1 MYHKRDLGT
10 NSTQCFDYSLLQK
23 TPTCQ
28 PKIPKPLV
36 PRLRM
41 RTVIP
46 PVKMQNYLSRSAC
59 ACLQAPSPLNAD
71 RLNEAANPLQPFL
84 GVDPSGWSLTRVAAI
99 SSPRSRSLSRGIGI
113 AAEGESL
120 AVSAAW
126 VWMSLSSGSSWYGR
140 WTEET
145 AVAEEAC
152 AIERTT
158 SPLQIGHVR
167 RRVVSQGVLDID

>member
-1 MYHKRDLGT
+1 MCHKHDLGT
-10 NSTQCFDYSLLQK
+10 NATQCFDYSLLQK
-23 TPTCQ
+23 TPICR
-28 PKIPKPLV
+28 PKIPRPLA
-36 PRLRM
+36 PRLRT
-41 RTVIP
+41 RTVLP
-46 PVKMQNYLSRSAC
+46 PVEMQTHLSRSAC

-84 GVDPSGWSLTRVAAI
+84 GVDPSGWSLTRVAAK

-113 AAEGESL
+113 AAVGESL

-140 WTEET
+140 WAGET

-167 RRVVSQGVLDID
+167 RRVVSQGVLDMD

>member
-1 MYHKRDLGT
+1 MCHKHDLGT

-23 TPTCQ
+23 PPRCQ
-28 PKIPKPLV
+28 PRNPKPLA
-36 PRLRM
+36 PRLRK

-46 PVKMQNYLSRSAC
+46 PDETQNHLSRSAC

-84 GVDPSGWSLTRVAAI
+84 GVEPSGWSLTRVAAI

-113 AAEGESL
+113 AADGESL
-120 AVSAAW
+120 AVSAAC
-126 VWMSLSSGSSWYGR
+126 VWMSLSSGSSWYAR
-140 WTEET
+140 WAEDT

>member
-1 MYHKRDLGT
+1 MCHKHDLGT
-10 NSTQCFDYSLLQK
+10 NSTQCFDYSLLQEN
-23 TPTCQ
+23 PTCQ
-28 PKIPKPLV
+28 PEFSKPLA

-46 PVKMQNYLSRSAC
+46 PVKMQNHLFRSAC

-126 VWMSLSSGSSWYGR
+126 IWMSLSSGSSWYGR
-140 WTEET
+140 WAGET
-145 AVAEEAC
+145 VVAEEAC